1 MNSITSTCSTVG
13 VVLLIGTLGCQTA
26 RQAQPG
32 PTTERTT
39 EGHTDDRG
47 FNPLGLPSD
56 REIVPSEYKNNA
68 EIRSQAV
75 LRETDEESADS
86 AAALPVDVPSE
97 VDTLNSRA
105 FRVQF
110 YTGKLFG
117 EARRELRIAEEIFD
131 RPVFF
136 DYEVPYYKVRVGTFA
151 ERQEAE
157 EYQMRVKAAGYS
169 GAWVVSVKVGVR
181 QAAPLYQIEFDYYE
195 DEAGIGLSPATD
207 EDNE

>member
-1 MNSITSTCSTVG
+1 MKSIASICRPVSI
-13 VVLLIGTLGCQTA
+13 VLLIGVLGCQTA
-26 RQAQPG
+26 HQAQPG
-32 PTTERTT
+32 PLEEQATE
-39 EGHTDDRG
+39 EQVDDRG
-47 FNPLGLPSD
+47 FDPLGLPYD
-56 REIVPSEYKNNA
+56 REIVPNEYKNNA
-68 EIRSQAV
+68 RIRGKAV
-75 LRETDEESADS
+75 LQETDQENADS
-86 AAALPVDVPSE
+86 ATALPVDVPSE

-136 DYEVPYYKVRVGTFA
+136 DYEVPYYKVRVGAFA
-151 ERQEAE
+151 QRQEAE

-169 GAWVVSVKVGVR
+169 SAWVVSVKIGVK
-181 QAAPLYQIEFDYYE
+181 QAAPLYQIFFDNYE
-195 DEAGIGLSPATD
+195 DEVDAGLSPATD

>member
-1 MNSITSTCSTVG
+1 MG
-13 VVLLIGTLGCQTA
+13 ALGCQTA

-32 PTTERTT
+32 PPTEQTTE
-39 EGHTDDRG
+39 EYTDDRG
-47 FNPLGLPSD
+47 FDPLGLPYD
-56 REIVPSEYKNNA
+56 REIVPSEYKNSA
-68 EIRSQAV
+68 EIRGRAV
-75 LRETDEESADS
+75 LREADDESADS
-86 AAALPVDVPSE
+86 ATSFPVDLPSE

-151 ERQEAE
+151 DRREAE
-157 EYQMRVKAAGYS
+157 KYQMRVKAAGYS
-169 GAWVVSVKVGVR
+169 SAWVVSVKVGVK

>member
-1 MNSITSTCSTVG
+1 MKSITSTCRAVSL
-13 VVLLIGTLGCQTA
+13 VLLVGALGCQTA
-26 RQAQPG
+26 RQAQLG
-32 PTTERTT
+32 PAEKRATED
-39 EGHTDDRG
+39 HSDDRG
-47 FNPLGLPSD
+47 FDPLGLPSD
-56 REIVPSEYKNNA
+56 REIVPSEYKNSA
-68 EIRSQAV
+68 EIRGKAL
-75 LRETDEESADS
+75 LRETDEETEDS
-86 AAALPVDVPSE
+86 AAAIPVDVPSS

-169 GAWVVSVKVGVR
+169 SAWVVSVKVGVK
-181 QAAPLYQIEFDYYE
+181 QTAPLYQTEFDYYE
-195 DEAGIGLSPATD
+195 EPVDTGISPPTE